1 MIDRDKLTEE
11 IVAEERVRP
20 PIHPGRVLELEW
32 LEPLGMSV
40 SQLAK
45 AIGVPRQ
52 RLNEVV
58 RGKRSI
64 SADTALRL
72 ARWSG
77 MRASF
82 WLGLQARYD
91 LEIAE
96 WKDGERIESEGK
108 PLARPGS
115 RA

>member
-11 IVAEERVRP
+11 IRAEERARP

-58 RGKRSI
+58 RGKRAI

-82 WLGLQARYD
+82 WLGLQARSD
-91 LEIAE
+91 LEMSAWTE
-96 WKDGERIESEGK
+96 GERIEREVK
-108 PLARPGS
+108 PLATPGS